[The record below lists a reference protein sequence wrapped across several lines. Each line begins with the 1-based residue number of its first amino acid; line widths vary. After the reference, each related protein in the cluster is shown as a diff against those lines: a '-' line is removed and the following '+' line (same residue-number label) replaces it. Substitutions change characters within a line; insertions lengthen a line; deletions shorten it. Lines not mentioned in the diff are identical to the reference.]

1 MGWKVSFF
9 FFTKE
14 QNLFFVL
21 KKMEGLPSWLLPQ
34 MKEDQT
40 NWAGAA

>member
-9 FFTKE
+9 FFHQRAE
-14 QNLFFVL
+14 SLFVL
-21 KKMEGLPSWLLPQ
+21 KKMEGPPSWLLPQ
-34 MKEDQT
+34 IKEDQT